1 MRYVSHLKNACGEK
15 ARIGCFTV
23 VLTVACSCGGNSANT
38 ENNSGDEVV
47 EVYHADNDIAMTLR
61 SLVDA
66 VRVGERLDSSVYDFD
81 GILTDGQGTPLYTD
95 VDSRPGQWSVSVIGS
110 EEACVRNLYVG
121 DLMAE
126 DLRNYIIAS
135 LGLNDADLLTAYR
148 NPDSEEE
155 LIYVYGIGDVRVS
168 FSTSPAES
176 NGFEGWLMSVTVA
189 RDSI

>member
-1 MRYVSHLKNACGEK
+1 M

-38 ENNSGDEVV
+38 ENDSGAEVV
-47 EVYHADNDIAMTLR
+47 EVFHADNDIAMTLR

-95 VDSRPGQWSVSVIGS
+95 VDGRPGQWSVSVIGS

-135 LGLNDADLLTAYR
+135 LGLNGADLLTAYR

-155 LIYVYGIGDVRVS
+155 LICVYGIGDVRVL
-168 FSTSPAES
+168 FSTVPAEA
-176 NGFEGWLMSVTVA
+176 NGFQGWLMSVTVA
-189 RDSI
+189 REPI